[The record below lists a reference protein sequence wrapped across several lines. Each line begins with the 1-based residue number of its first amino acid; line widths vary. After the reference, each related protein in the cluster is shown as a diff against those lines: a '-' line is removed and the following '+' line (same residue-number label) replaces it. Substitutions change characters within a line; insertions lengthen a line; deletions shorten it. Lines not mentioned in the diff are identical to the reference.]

1 MDLGQDDY
9 PETVADAYEL
19 LNRTTNEITATGRGN
34 QRNRGGRRV
43 QFVQQRGDNDDWCRE
58 QMGA

>member
-34 QRNRGGRRV
+34 QRNRGGCCV
-43 QFVQQRGDNDDWCRE
+43 QFVQQRGDNDDSN
-58 QMGA
+58 